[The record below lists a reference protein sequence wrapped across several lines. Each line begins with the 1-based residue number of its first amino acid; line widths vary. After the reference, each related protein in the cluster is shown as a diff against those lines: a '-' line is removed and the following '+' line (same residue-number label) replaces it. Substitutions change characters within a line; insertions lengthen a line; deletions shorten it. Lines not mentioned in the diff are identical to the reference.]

1 MKPQIEQAIAEQ
13 TGIKATINGDVHFSL
28 LGRTTIV
35 AHKIDVPHGE
45 IGALMFSVPI
55 TSIFNLDNARL
66 TGDIAVYNANFTIT
80 SLIPQNFGH
89 PIEIRNSL
97 VKFRDKYVEIINAT
111 MNNGQLVGVIRTQNH
126 KYDIDFEKDHFYI
139 HNQNDKFNLS
149 GQLYTDGSARGKI
162 SMETE
167 NINRWFGFAY
177 PKIEKT
183 IKLDMNF
190 EWDGNNAW
198 NFTNINTGDIT
209 GNIEI
214 LADGTKNIQ
223 LRGENISTDL
233 SFLTQ
238 PSNMYYMTKFDLDFT
253 GNMKFG
259 NHEFQHIK
267 IDAVGTHDAL
277 NITNIIADDIAING
291 GYIDENGAHN
301 LMITMPYNGT
311 NAMCIFSGTP
321 ENWECAQFSYGDFTG
336 YISVSPD
343 AFDLNVSADIPMP
356 DRDEIIAKLLNLA
369 PRGRI
374 TFEFSDIGGTMDIE
388 PDSVQP
394 YYSFADGKTLQWLN
408 PNISQTPQ
416 FMRGAVGDF
425 KWQDGIMRFI
435 PDSRRWVLDLTQTRF
450 RIAGKNA
457 KEWFPGI
464 DTQAFN
470 NLEYIVSGTYSDK
483 NVSDLKIEIAG
494 HEFTGTITGDSIT
507 LRTPILNIDSF
518 ISQNYLDNAEEI
530 SFLAQAPIMIPF
542 DLPVRISLYADSLI
556 YNGNMF
562 RNFAYSLKPNIQTF
576 SITDSNR
583 GNLLATISRNG
594 NTYAIAAQLNRFVI
608 DGTLL
613 SAQMPLN
620 VRDAMITA
628 EINMNTYGN
637 IAHDLE
643 YNLTGDMDLS
653 FDGGYLVGI
662 GVDEFFAAAD
672 KITTLNAEYAL
683 SFALNGGE
691 SAIKKMRVIG
701 TYTNG
706 DFKTTSPILLQLRH
720 TDATGELE
728 ITNRLMRAQL
738 QLTLR
743 GTSPVPQPIELIIA
757 PDGTRAYSL
766 SEIMTNFDP
775 TYMRDFVRTHDKF

>member
-1 MKPQIEQAIAEQ
+1 MSLKPRYKRRIIWSIIAVIATMAIALVVIPPLISLNGMKPQIEQAIAEQ

-291 GYIDENGAHN
+291 GYIDETAH
-301 LMITMPYNGT
+301 
-311 NAMCIFSGTP
+311 
-321 ENWECAQFSYGDFTG
+321 
-336 YISVSPD
+336 
-343 AFDLNVSADIPMP
+343 
-356 DRDEIIAKLLNLA
+356 
-369 PRGRI
+369 
-374 TFEFSDIGGTMDIE
+374 
-388 PDSVQP
+388 
-394 YYSFADGKTLQWLN
+394 
-408 PNISQTPQ
+408 
-416 FMRGAVGDF
+416 
-425 KWQDGIMRFI
+425 
-435 PDSRRWVLDLTQTRF
+435 
-450 RIAGKNA
+450 
-457 KEWFPGI
+457 
-464 DTQAFN
+464 
-470 NLEYIVSGTYSDK
+470 
-483 NVSDLKIEIAG
+483 
-494 HEFTGTITGDSIT
+494 TI
-507 LRTPILNIDSF
+507 
-518 ISQNYLDNAEEI
+518 
-530 SFLAQAPIMIPF
+530 
-542 DLPVRISLYADSLI
+542 
-556 YNGNMF
+556 
-562 RNFAYSLKPNIQTF
+562 
-576 SITDSNR
+576 
-583 GNLLATISRNG
+583 
-594 NTYAIAAQLNRFVI
+594 
-608 DGTLL
+608 
-613 SAQMPLN
+613 
-620 VRDAMITA
+620 
-628 EINMNTYGN
+628 
-637 IAHDLE
+637 
-643 YNLTGDMDLS
+643 
-653 FDGGYLVGI
+653 
-662 GVDEFFAAAD
+662 
-672 KITTLNAEYAL
+672 
-683 SFALNGGE
+683 
-691 SAIKKMRVIG
+691 
-701 TYTNG
+701 
-706 DFKTTSPILLQLRH
+706 
-720 TDATGELE
+720 
-728 ITNRLMRAQL
+728 
-738 QLTLR
+738 
-743 GTSPVPQPIELIIA
+743 
-757 PDGTRAYSL
+757 
-766 SEIMTNFDP
+766 
-775 TYMRDFVRTHDKF
+775 